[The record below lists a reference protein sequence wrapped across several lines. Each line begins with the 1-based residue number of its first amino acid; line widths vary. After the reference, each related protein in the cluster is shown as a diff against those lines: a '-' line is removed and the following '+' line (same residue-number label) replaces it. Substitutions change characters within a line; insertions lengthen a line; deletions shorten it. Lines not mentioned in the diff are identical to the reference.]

1 MPLVSMEVANVIP
14 LLAAADDTVSQ
25 SVIIYALAGAVVAEA
40 GVIIKLALRIF
51 DLASAAVAAQTAST
65 IALNRT
71 AEVLEEIDRLKKT

>member
-1 MPLVSMEVANVIP
+1 MTLV
-14 LLAAADDTVSQ
+14 LAAADDTVSQ
-25 SVIIYALAGAVVAEA
+25 SVIIYALAGAVLGLS
-40 GVIIKLALRIF
+40 GVVYKLALRVF